1 VIVRIRSWLFR
12 RSESGNLSFIL
23 VFSKEVTFGF
33 GDLNLMT
40 LSSNAV
46 S

>member
-1 VIVRIRSWLFR
+1 
-12 RSESGNLSFIL
+12 
-23 VFSKEVTFGF
+23 VTFGF

-46 S
+46 SWKSM